1 MKKKIFLI
9 LISLIVLVSISGCNI
24 NNNGKSSYAQNEIL
38 KENSS
43 PELKEIDKN
52 INEFQEEV
60 SDIKLGISD
69 LYPSE
74 DEEEND
80 DVIYV
85 FDYNISELSKK
96 IEVYKSTVEKSY
108 KKKSISIEEY
118 HDRIEKLNK
127 LKNELDKSVKSL
139 EKTFNLKE

>member
-1 MKKKIFLI
+1 MKKKLFLI
-9 LISLIVLVSISGCNI
+9 LIFLFCFISISGCNI
-24 NNNGKSSYAQNEIL
+24 NSNKKGSSAQNEISE
-38 KENSS
+38 ENSC

-60 SDIKLGISD
+60 NDIKLGISD

-85 FDYNISELSKK
+85 YDYNISQLSKK

-108 KKKSISIEEY
+108 RKKSISIEEY

-139 EKTFNLKE
+139 EKTFNLK